1 MRWVTAGRS
10 FVANQFVMKL
20 TNRFII
26 LSAAVLF
33 AFVGL
38 LVLNPFAVNDQGYR
52 TVVQRLT
59 GEEFVRFE
67 PGLYY
72 AGFWAKKTTYTNV
85 VTVQVEQE
93 QKRKED
99 ISHFSPPIRCQF
111 ADGTYANR
119 VGYSV
124 KWKLPLNEERML
136 GIHKDY
142 REQGRLA
149 ASLADY
155 SKECANYS
163 FQLMDS
169 ERHYSGGK
177 SELAEAFKYQLR
189 NGQYIIDQREV
200 VRRDSASG
208 EVIRAYVNT
217 PRKTADGAYVLAK
230 SDVQQYDIEP
240 NFVAITLV
248 DYEDVVNEKLKAK
261 VEQSTRE
268 AIAKQELVTAQQE
281 ALTAEMRG
289 RQKVAEVKAR
299 EEAAK
304 IEAEIRARAETAV
317 SAEQAKQAKFKAER
331 ELAEGR
337 AAAEVA
343 RLKVKA
349 GLSPRERAQLDK
361 ETAIGVAAELA
372 KVKMPQIV
380 IGGGGQGG
388 ANPME
393 ALGVK
398 MLLDV
403 MNDIQPQ

>member
-1 MRWVTAGRS
+1 MKPSFKNNLPPISGKLKLAG
-10 FVANQFVMKL
+10 L
-20 TNRFII
+20 TILLIFIAMLI
-26 LSAAVLF
+26 A
-33 AFVGL
+33 
-38 LVLNPFAVNDQGYR
+38 NPFAVNDQGYR
-52 TVVQRLT
+52 SVVQGIT

-72 AGFWAKKTTYTNV
+72 AGFFSKTTRYADV
-85 VTVQVEQE
+85 VTVQVERE
-93 QKRKED
+93 EKKKSD
-99 ISHFSPPIRCQF
+99 ISYFSLPIRCQF
-111 ADGTYANR
+111 ADGTYANQ

-124 KWKLPLNEERML
+124 KWKLPNNEERML
-136 GIHKDY
+136 AIHKDY
-142 REQGRLA
+142 REQTRLA

-189 NGQYIIDQREV
+189 HGQYIIDQREV
-200 VRRDSASG
+200 VRVDSASG
-208 EVIRAYVNT
+208 ESIRAYENKPRVNN
-217 PRKTADGAYVLAK
+217 DGTFILAK

-248 DYEDVVNEKLKAK
+248 DYESVVDEKLKAK

-289 RQKVAEVKAR
+289 RQKVAEVKAT

-304 IEAEIRARAETAV
+304 IEAEIRAQAQTAV
-317 SAEQAKQAKFKAER
+317 SKEQALQAKFQAEKA
-331 ELAEGR
+331 LAEGK

-343 RLKVKA
+343 RLKVSA
-349 GLSPRERAQLDK
+349 GLSPREKAQFEK
-361 ETAIGVAAELA
+361 ETRIGVAAELA
-372 KVKMPQIV
+372 KVAMPQIV
-380 IGGGGQGG
+380 IGGGDGG
-388 ANPME
+388 AQANPMD
-393 ALGVK
+393 ALGVN
-398 MLLDV
+398 MLMQV
-403 MNDIQPQ
+403 MDRMEKQQ

>member
-1 MRWVTAGRS
+1 
-10 FVANQFVMKL
+10 MKV
-20 TNRFII
+20 N
-26 LSAAVLF
+26 AKHLF
-33 AFVGL
+33 YLAGL
-38 LVLNPFAVNDQGYR
+38 LVLLLTGLLANPFAVNDQGYR
-52 TVVQRLT
+52 TVVQQLT
-59 GEEFVRFE
+59 GNEFVRFE

-72 AGFWAKKTTYTNV
+72 AGFAAKTTRYADV

-93 QKRKED
+93 DKRKND

-111 ADGTYANR
+111 ADGTYANQ

-124 KWKLPLNEERML
+124 KWKLPINEERML
-136 GIHKDY
+136 SIHKDY

-189 NGQYIIDQREV
+189 NGQYIIDQKEV
-200 VRRDSASG
+200 VRIDSSSG
-208 EVIRAYVNT
+208 ETIRSYENS
-217 PRKTADGAYVLAK
+217 PRLNPEGTFLLAK
-230 SDVQQYDIEP
+230 SDVQQYEIIP

-248 DYEDVVNEKLKAK
+248 DYESVVNEKLKAK

-289 RQKVAEVKAR
+289 RQKVAEVRAT

-304 IEAEIRARAETAV
+304 IQAEIRAQAETAV
-317 SAEQAKQAKFKAER
+317 SAEQAKQAKYEAER

-337 AAAEVA
+337 AVAEVA
-343 RLKVKA
+343 RLKVSA
-349 GLSPRERAQLDK
+349 GLSPLERAQIDK
-361 ETAIGVAAELA
+361 ETRIGVAAELA
-372 KVKMPQIV
+372 KVKVPQIV
-380 IGGGGQGG
+380 IGGGGGQDG
-388 ANPME
+388 ANPMD

-403 MNDIQPQ
+403 MGELQE